1 MGGDAAEW
9 KVFLLLFVHKK
20 KAFLASSGIAG
31 DIAVQHGVGAM
42 SGGSDG
48 LPFPRRGWAILT
60 LALGLAMAV
69 LTGTLANLA
78 LPTISR
84 EFQVSASEAI
94 WVANA
99 YQLSVTMTLLPLA
112 SLGER
117 YGYRRVYLWGLVVFT
132 AASGACALAQTMPQ
146 LVGARVLQG
155 LGAAGVM
162 SVNTALIR
170 FIYPSAQLGRGV
182 GYNAMIGGTC
192 SALGPSLASA
202 ILAVADWH
210 MLFAVNLPLGA
221 LALAIG
227 WRALPETPLGAERF
241 DPGSAA
247 LNAAFFGLLILGID
261 GLGHGQSPFAVGLEL
276 VGAVVVG
283 VALVWRQL
291 PQSKPLLPVD
301 LFRRPMFAL
310 SVAASVCSFAA
321 QSMAFTSLPF
331 LLMHEMGKSQTET
344 GILMTPWSAAMAL
357 TAFFA
362 GGLSDRFSPAVMGAL
377 GQAGLCLGLVLLAL
391 AGSQGAPGWVFLV
404 VPMVVCGVGFGL
416 FNSPNNRT
424 IMASAPRSR
433 SGGASGMQA
442 TSRLLG
448 QTIGSALVA
457 MLFNLYPA
465 GGASL
470 VLVVAAGF
478 SVGAGVL
485 SLFRPRGGG

>member
-1 MGGDAAEW
+1 M
-9 KVFLLLFVHKK
+9 
-20 KAFLASSGIAG
+20 
-31 DIAVQHGVGAM
+31 QNGVGSM
-42 SGGSDG
+42 SGVSDG
-48 LPFPRRGWAILT
+48 LPFPRRGWAIVA

-84 EFQVSASEAI
+84 EFQVSAAEAI
-94 WVANA
+94 WVSNA
-99 YQLSVTMTLLPLA
+99 YQLSVTMTLLPFA

-117 YGYRRVYLWGLVVFT
+117 FGYRRVYLWGLVLFT
-132 AASGACALAQTMPQ
+132 LASGACALAQTMPQ

-155 LGAAGVM
+155 FGAAGVM

-192 SALGPSLASA
+192 SAMGPTIASV

-210 MLFAVNLPLGA
+210 MLFVLNLPLGV

-227 WRALPETPLGAERF
+227 WKALPETPLGGQKF
-241 DPGSAA
+241 DPASAV

-261 GLGHGQSPFAVGLEL
+261 GLGHGQAPFAVGLEL
-276 VGAVVVG
+276 VGAVLVG

-301 LFRRPMFAL
+301 LLMRPMFAL
-310 SVAASVCSFAA
+310 SIAASVCSFAA

-357 TAFFA
+357 TALFA
-362 GGLSDRFSPAVMGAL
+362 GGLSDRFSPALMGGL
-377 GQAGLCLGLVLLAL
+377 GQAGLCLGLVLLAVVGMQ
-391 AGSQGAPGWVFLV
+391 AGAPGWVFFV

-424 IMASAPRSR
+424 IMTAAPRSR

-448 QTIGSALVA
+448 QTIGTALVA
-457 MLFNLYPA
+457 MLFNLFPA
-465 GGASL
+465 GGSSL

-478 SVGAGVL
+478 SVGAAVL

>member
-1 MGGDAAEW
+1 
-9 KVFLLLFVHKK
+9 
-20 KAFLASSGIAG
+20 
-31 DIAVQHGVGAM
+31 M
-42 SGGSDG
+42 SGSADG
-48 LPFPRRGWAILT
+48 LPMPRRLWAIVT

-84 EFQVSASEAI
+84 EFGVSASEAI
-94 WVANA
+94 WVSNA
-99 YQLSVTMTLLPLA
+99 YQLAVTMTLLPLA
-112 SLGER
+112 SLGEKL
-117 YGYRRVYLWGLVVFT
+117 GYRRVYLWGLVVFT
-132 AASGACALAQTMPQ
+132 LASGACALSQTMEQ
-146 LVGARVLQG
+146 LVAARVVQG

-192 SALGPSLASA
+192 SALGPSIASA

-210 MLFAVNLPLGA
+210 MLFAVNLPLGV
-221 LALAIG
+221 LALLIG
-227 WRALPETPLGAERF
+227 RRVLPASPLGEQKF

-261 GLGHGQSPFAVGLEL
+261 GVGHGQDRMVVGLEL
-276 VGAVVVG
+276 LGAAVVG
-283 VALVWRQL
+283 VALVLRQL
-291 PQSKPLLPVD
+291 PQAKPLLPVD
-301 LFRRPMFAL
+301 LFRRPVFAL

-331 LLMHEMGKSQTET
+331 FLVQDLGRTQTET
-344 GILMTPWSAAMAL
+344 GLLMTPWSAAMAL
-357 TAFFA
+357 TAIFA
-362 GGLSDRFSPAVMGAL
+362 GRVSDRFSPAIVGGL
-377 GQAGLCLGLVLLAL
+377 GQAALCLGLLGLAAGPWAFGAAGVAWWVIVAPTVL
-391 AGSQGAPGWVFLV
+391 
-404 VPMVVCGVGFGL
+404 CGVGFGL

-424 IMASAPRSR
+424 IMAAAPRSR

-457 MLFNLYPA
+457 LMFNLFP
-465 GGASL
+465 GPGTPL

-478 SVGAGVL
+478 SVAAGGL
-485 SLFRPRGGG
+485 SLARPRGGE

>member
-1 MGGDAAEW
+1 
-9 KVFLLLFVHKK
+9 
-20 KAFLASSGIAG
+20 
-31 DIAVQHGVGAM
+31 M
-42 SGGSDG
+42 SGSADG

-99 YQLSVTMTLLPLA
+99 YQLAVTMTLLPLA
-112 SLGER
+112 SLGEKF
-117 YGYRRVYLWGLVVFT
+117 GYRRVYLWGLVVFT
-132 AASGACALAQTMPQ
+132 AASGACALSQTMPQ
-146 LVGARVLQG
+146 LGGARVLQG
-155 LGAAGVM
+155 FGAAGVM

-170 FIYPSAQLGRGV
+170 FIYPASQLGRGV
-182 GYNAMIGGTC
+182 GYNAMIGGTT
-192 SALGPSLASA
+192 SALGPSIASG

-227 WRALPETPLGAERF
+227 WKALPETPLGAQKF
-241 DPGSAA
+241 DPASAA

-261 GLGHGQSPFAVGLEL
+261 GLGHGQDRLGIALEL

-301 LFRRPMFAL
+301 LLMRPVFAL
-310 SVAASVCSFAA
+310 SIAASVCSFAA

-331 LLMHEMGKSQTET
+331 LLIQELGKSQTET
-344 GILMTPWSAAMAL
+344 GILMTPWSAAMAF
-357 TAFFA
+357 TAMFA
-362 GGLSDRFSPAVMGAL
+362 GRLSDRFSPAVMGAL
-377 GQAGLCLGLVLLAL
+377 GQAGLCLGLVLLASV
-391 AGSQGAPGWVFLV
+391 GGAPGWVWPAWVAIV

-424 IMASAPRSR
+424 IMAAAPRSR

-465 GGASL
+465 GGVSL
-470 VLVVAAGF
+470 VLMVAAGF

-485 SLFRPRGGG
+485 SLFRPRGGE

>member
-1 MGGDAAEW
+1 M
-9 KVFLLLFVHKK
+9 
-20 KAFLASSGIAG
+20 S
-31 DIAVQHGVGAM
+31 AVA
-42 SGGSDG
+42 DG

-78 LPTISR
+78 LPTIAR

-99 YQLSVTMTLLPLA
+99 YQLAVTMTLLPLA
-112 SLGER
+112 SLGEKL
-117 YGYRRVYLWGLVVFT
+117 GYRRVYLWGLVVFT
-132 AASGACALAQTMPQ
+132 LASGACALAQTMPQ

-155 LGAAGVM
+155 FGAAGVM

-170 FIYPSAQLGRGV
+170 FIYPSSQLGRGV
-182 GYNAMIGGTC
+182 GYNAMIGGTT
-192 SALGPSLASA
+192 SALGPSIASG

-210 MLFAVNLPLGA
+210 MLFAVNLPLGV

-227 WRALPETPLGAERF
+227 YRALPETPLGAQKF
-241 DPGSAA
+241 DPASAL

-261 GLGHGQSPFAVGLEL
+261 GLGHGQGGVAIALEL
-276 VGAVVVG
+276 VGAVAVG

-301 LFRRPMFAL
+301 LLMRPIFAL
-310 SVAASVCSFAA
+310 SIAASVCSFAA

-331 LLMHEMGKSQTET
+331 LLIQELGKSQTET
-344 GILMTPWSAAMAL
+344 GILMTPWSAAMAF
-357 TAFFA
+357 TAMFA
-362 GGLSDRFSPAVMGAL
+362 GRLSDRFSPAVMGAL
-377 GQAGLCLGLVLLAL
+377 GQAGLCAGLVLLASV
-391 AGSQGAPGWVFLV
+391 GGAPGWVWIVL
-404 VPMVVCGVGFGL
+404 PMVVCGVGFGL

-424 IMASAPRSR
+424 IMAAAPRSR

-465 GGASL
+465 GGVSL
-470 VLVVAAGF
+470 VLMVAAGF

-485 SLFRPRGGG
+485 SLFRPRG